1 MTPKLA
7 ILSDYAEENWPSM
20 DLVAEMLLTQLRAH
34 HADQLD
40 ATVLRPEFKRRVSL
54 LGAPMIADRL
64 INRMYDYPKWLKT
77 RVDQFDLFHIADHS
91 YSQLVHVLPAER
103 TGVFCHDLD
112 TFRCLLEPD
121 LVPRPRWFREMAR
134 RILEGMQKARV
145 VFHST
150 NAIRQQILHH
160 GLIDPARLVHTP
172 LGTAPE
178 FIHEGSAVLPIPAD
192 TSFILHVGS
201 CIPRKRIDVLLDV
214 FAELSKRHPEL
225 RLIQVGGAWTDLQ
238 LQQMD
243 RLGISSNVR
252 QFRRQ
257 DRATLAEFYRRSRAV
272 LVTSEA
278 EGFGLPV
285 VEGLAC
291 GALVVAS
298 DLLVLREVGGEA
310 VVYCQVGDVDTW
322 VKRVENLISGTE
334 VPPPLEIR
342 LKQAGRYSWEVHA
355 ERIAKTYREMCAL

>member
-7 ILSDYAEENWPSM
+7 ILCDYAEENWPSM
-20 DLVAEMLLTQLRAH
+20 DLVAEMLSAQLRTDY
-34 HADQLD
+34 ADQFD
-40 ATVLRPEFKRRVSL
+40 ATPLRPAFKRRLSS
-54 LGAPMIADRL
+54 LGAPLIADRL
-64 INRMYDYPKWLKT
+64 INRMYDYPTWLKQ
-77 RVDQFDLFHIADHS
+77 RADQFDLFHIADHS
-91 YSQLVHVLPAER
+91 YSQLVHALPAER

-160 GLIDPARLVHTP
+160 GLIDPARLVHAP

-178 FIHEGSAVLPIPAD
+178 FTHEGSAILPVPAD
-192 TSFILHVGS
+192 TSFVLHLGS
-201 CIPRKRIDVLLDV
+201 CVPRKRIDVLLGV
-214 FAELSKRHPEL
+214 FAGLSKGHPEL
-225 RLIQVGGAWTDLQ
+225 RLIQVGGEWSTEHRK
-238 LQQMD
+238 QMD
-243 RLGISSNVR
+243 RLRISSNVLQFQR
-252 QFRRQ
+252 QER
-257 DRATLAEFYRRSRAV
+257 TTIAEFYRRSRAV
-272 LVTSEA
+272 LVASEA

-298 DLLVLREVGGEA
+298 DIAVLREVGGGA
-310 VVYCQVGDVDTW
+310 VVYCPVGDVDTW
-322 VKRVENLISGTE
+322 VKRVENLLSGTE
-334 VPPPLEIR
+334 LPPPLEIR
-342 LKQAGRYSWEVHA
+342 LAQAGRYTWKVHA
-355 ERIAKTYREMCAL
+355 EQIAKTYREMSAL